1 MGVIKRKRSSLA
13 DNDIEIDSD
22 GHKSRVR
29 QTSVGPS
36 QLALQT
42 QGTHALDRFNY
53 LILDP

>member
-1 MGVIKRKRSSLA
+1 MA
-13 DNDIEIDSD
+13 DDDIESDSD

-42 QGTHALDRFNY
+42 QGAHVLDRFNY
-53 LILDP
+53 LMLDP